1 MPDLME
7 TVLIERTRELIPDEN
22 VQQRRMF
29 GTNCFLVNGNM
40 LICASP
46 RGLLARVG
54 KDLEEEALKRPHA
67 SRCVMGGRTMT
78 GFIRVDPEGFET
90 DEDLKT
96 WVDLARSYVSSLPA
110 KKPGEK
116 KPRGRKPKRQRETP

>member
-54 KDLEEEALKRPHA
+54 KDLKFSGRVAHA
-67 SRCVMGGRTMT
+67 SRHRRQFPT
-78 GFIRVDPEGFET
+78 IRSGAV
-90 DEDLKT
+90 
-96 WVDLARSYVSSLPA
+96 
-110 KKPGEK
+110 
-116 KPRGRKPKRQRETP
+116 